1 MKGTKRSRKIVSFVP
16 AGISPEA
23 SVDSSKDRTLRNSF
37 QRITLREITPELLLL
52 NIFMLS
58 KLQRVQ
64 LTLTSSLE
72 S

>member
-1 MKGTKRSRKIVSFVP
+1 MKGENVHATIVSLVP

-23 SVDSSKDRTLRNSF
+23 LVDSSKDRTLRDSF
-37 QRITLREITPELLLL
+37 QRITLREMPELLLL
-52 NIFMLS
+52 NIFILS

-64 LTLTSSLE
+64 LALTNSLE